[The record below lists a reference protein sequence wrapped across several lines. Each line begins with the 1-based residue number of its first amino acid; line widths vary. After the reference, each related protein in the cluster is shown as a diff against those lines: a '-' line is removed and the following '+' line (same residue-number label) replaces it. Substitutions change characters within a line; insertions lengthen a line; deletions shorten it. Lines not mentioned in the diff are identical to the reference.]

1 MPGDHLAASPP
12 LLPTTRQWNVTPPS
26 THHTLPTHTLPPL
39 PATGAPSNT
48 WCWFLSRVCTPP
60 HSFLSCSRVALS
72 NSPATSPRGRLPEKQ
87 ERTNTHSPCYQ
98 KGMVD
103 SPCYQKG
110 MVDSPYY
117 QKGMGEEAW
126 CYSYCCPRSC
136 THLPSA
142 RGHLPPPPASAR
154 PAEGGTAGGP
164 LLPWKQYGPSGAGP
178 LGCSSVR
185 ESTTWALA

>member
-26 THHTLPTHTLPPL
+26 THHTLPPL

-48 WCWFLSRVCTPP
+48 WCWFLSRVCIPP
-60 HSFLSCSRVALS
+60 HSFLSLSRVALS

-98 KGMVD
+98 KGM
-103 SPCYQKG
+103 
-110 MVDSPYY
+110 
-117 QKGMGEEAW
+117 GEEAW
-126 CYSYCCPRSC
+126 CCSHCCPRSC
-136 THLPSA
+136 THLLSA

-164 LLPWKQYGPSGAGP
+164 PLPWKQYGPSGAGP